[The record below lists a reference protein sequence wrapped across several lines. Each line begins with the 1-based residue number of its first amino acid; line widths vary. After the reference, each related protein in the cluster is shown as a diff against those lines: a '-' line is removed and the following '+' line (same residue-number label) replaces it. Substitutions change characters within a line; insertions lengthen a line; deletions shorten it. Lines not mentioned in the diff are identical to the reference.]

1 MKYTIVLNDAESK
14 ALSFIAKNPQEWLQ
28 NMASERA
35 RLAIEEIFLSE
46 VSRMI
51 SDPEITE
58 IPADR
63 EKVVLDAQITLASD
77 VIPPDVL

>member
-77 VIPPDVL
+77 VIPPNVL